1 MRPKP
6 LPQTHIRRLLL
17 TVVVLLTGGCIQ
29 TAMLPADRVEDGET
43 RGSLGL
49 EAPGALFCPRINAQ
63 VTHGVGG
70 ADLTANV
77 SAVPFPDQAIV
88 GGGLAA
94 RSYLAYDLSVEGQL
108 QITSFSG
115 RSAGLVLVG
124 LQTIPP
130 DEGGWYAGGQTG
142 VVSGPSP
149 DVLFPGG
156 ASAET
161 ERTWTAPVV
170 GGTVGY
176 GPVRIAPSAR
186 MQLELK
192 LNVPAWDDEGEA
204 PPASTGLSVGG
215 FGLFE

>member
-1 MRPKP
+1 MQPS
-6 LPQTHIRRLLL
+6 LPPRTRIARLLLL
-17 TVVVLLTGGCIQ
+17 TVVVCLTGGCVQ
-29 TAMLPADRVEDGET
+29 TAMLPADRLEDGET

-49 EAPGALFCPRINAQ
+49 EAPGALFYPRINAQ

-77 SAVPFPDQAIV
+77 SAVPLSDQTIL
-88 GGGLAA
+88 GGGVAA
-94 RSYLAYDLSVEGQL
+94 RSYLTRDLSLEAQL
-108 QITSFSG
+108 QATSLSG
-115 RSAGLVLVG
+115 RTAGLVLLG

-149 DVLFPGG
+149 DVVVWDG
-156 ASAET
+156 SSER
-161 ERTWTAPVV
+161 RTWTAPVV

-204 PPASTGLSVGG
+204 PPASTGLSVGV